1 MNPPWWYMCHKLVDE
16 FKAFEGLC
24 FSFVESLRCS
34 CPDYR
39 VGSWIIMDLFCTDGA
54 ANDILPEGFSI
65 RLAQ

>member
-1 MNPPWWYMCHKLVDE
+1 MGHKLVDE

-39 VGSWIIMDLFCTDGA
+39 VGSWIILDFFCTGSPSD
-54 ANDILPEGFSI
+54 NILPQGFSI
-65 RLAQ
+65 GLAE